1 MMRLQRTSLIL
12 GTGLIFLTA
21 CGGGGSTTPQTIV
34 DPQPDPKPLPDPPV
48 KPKSNYSLFLQQGIV
63 SIKNSPDTNFG
74 AKDLS
79 VWGFSSVESNPPGN
93 VIVPGTTIDAEIN
106 KTVTVNV
113 KNNLA
118 TAHDF
123 SFVNSQ
129 VTITPSKTPIAVGAT
144 TTYTITPKTEGIF
157 IYSDALVNG
166 VNQSLGLY
174 GVMIVRPAV
183 SQGNVVWMGGPS
195 FTKEVTWVIA
205 DLDYKNYNTV
215 AINNGANDGEAN
227 VKTANYK
234 ANYFLMNGMNGF
246 QAMEDP
252 KTTIQGTIDE
262 IVLVRIANT
271 GQYSQSLHFH
281 GNHFQVI
288 SRNGVRLKEFE
299 SQDTINVKPS
309 QTAMVLYTIDQIGHY
324 PMHVHTA
331 QMETGGGVYLNGT
344 AAMIV
349 GK

>member
-1 MMRLQRTSLIL
+1 MEKLRQKSLIFSAS
-12 GTGLIFLTA
+12 LIFLTA
-21 CGGGGSTTPQTIV
+21 CGGGDTTTPLNTT
-34 DPQPDPKPLPDPPV
+34 DPQPDPPITS
-48 KPKSNYSLFLQQGIV
+48 KSNYSLFIQQGTV

-74 AKDLS
+74 AKELD
-79 VWGFSSVESNPPGN
+79 VWGFSNIESNPAGN
-93 VIVPGTTIDAEIN
+93 TIVPGTTIDAEIN
-106 KTVTVNV
+106 KTVTVSV

-123 SFVNSQ
+123 SFINSKIN
-129 VTITPSKTPIAVGAT
+129 ITPKGTPIAVGNT
-144 TTYTITPKTEGIF
+144 TSYTITPKTEGIY
-157 IYSDALVNG
+157 IYRDALITG

-174 GVMIVRPAV
+174 GVMVVRPAANL
-183 SQGNVVWMGGPS
+183 GNVAWTGGPS

-215 AINNGANDGEAN
+215 AINNNKNDGAAN
-227 VKTANYK
+227 VTTASYK

-252 KTTIQGTIDE
+252 STIIEGTIGE
-262 IVLVRIANT
+262 TVLVRIANT

-281 GNHFQVI
+281 GTHFQVI
-288 SRNGVRLKEFE
+288 SRNGVRLNEFE
-299 SQDTINVKPS
+299 YQDTINVKPN
-309 QTAMVLYTIDQIGHY
+309 QTAMVLYKIDQVGHY

-331 QMETGGGVYLNGT
+331 QLETGNGVYLNGT